1 MNHFKLLL
9 LVSTFSLSSWATT
22 NMPYELKTYAIVK
35 PSNIS
40 SSVSIGSGLVQ
51 KVHVELGQV
60 VKVSTSLIEILEENT
75 LRAYRSSLVG
85 QVVKIHV
92 TQGAAVSPGM
102 PLVTVMDPKGKFLEI
117 TLSPEEAKLMSVG
130 AKVRD
135 AKSKE
140 DLGVLDFIS
149 SLVDPDNGGVVAHV
163 KKFGLGNRVG
173 EVIHVVVQ
181 VPELKCSR
189 VIAMDKLDDSDRFK
203 VKAIYQ
209 KKICLE

>member
-1 MNHFKLLL
+1 M
-9 LVSTFSLSSWATT
+9 
-22 NMPYELKTYAIVK
+22 
-35 PSNIS
+35 
-40 SSVSIGSGLVQ
+40 
-51 KVHVELGQV
+51 